1 MNTQDVSPTMNS
13 QTPSSSSNN
22 EVVTPPRSYS
32 PLAYPDAPRRR
43 RQTSVANDDEG
54 EVAACLTSVFP
65 VPPRIL
71 IPTLDTHRNRG
82 ILAGDFIKPDPSLSK
97 TERHTHILH
106 ELQNWL
112 VNSMRIQ
119 THAREVEYNCLSN
132 LADEVTLGLWPAAR
146 LCLIAAR
153 CNFDR
158 IHDSQEKYHSAAT
171 WAYWVCYNYLT
182 DGVQSANDQEELALG
197 FVTTDRFADGTTI
210 EDLWNWSPTHS
221 LRCAPPLPDSDAA
234 EDERLTPDSHTAVSD
249 EDEDEEYID
258 IEDSVCF
265 HRVRVEAP
273 AWMWLA
279 ALLTVTFYLWLVAYL
294 VGAASRR

>member
-1 MNTQDVSPTMNS
+1 MNYDASNDSKMCDDCV
-13 QTPSSSSNN
+13 TPNRDRSSSPM
-22 EVVTPPRSYS
+22 VCPG
-32 PLAYPDAPRRR
+32 APRRR
-43 RQTSVANDDEG
+43 RQLSATGGSEMD
-54 EVAACLTSVFP
+54 L
-65 VPPRIL
+65 PRIL

-97 TERHTHILH
+97 PERRTHILH

-132 LADEVTLGLWPAAR
+132 LEDEVTLGLWSAAR
-146 LCLIAAR
+146 LCLVASHG
-153 CNFDR
+153 NFDR

-182 DGVQSANDQEELALG
+182 EGMQPASSNEELALG

-210 EDLWNWSPTHS
+210 EDLWNWSPTHP
-221 LRCAPPLPDSDAA
+221 LRNAPPLPDSDAE
-234 EDERLTPDSHTAVSD
+234 EDE
-249 EDEDEEYID
+249 EDEEYID

>member
-1 MNTQDVSPTMNS
+1 MNYDASNDSKMCDDCV
-13 QTPSSSSNN
+13 TPNRDRSSSPM
-22 EVVTPPRSYS
+22 VCPG
-32 PLAYPDAPRRR
+32 APRRR
-43 RQTSVANDDEG
+43 RQLSATGGSEMD
-54 EVAACLTSVFP
+54 L
-65 VPPRIL
+65 PRIL

-97 TERHTHILH
+97 PERRTHILH

-132 LADEVTLGLWPAAR
+132 LEDEVTLGLWSAAR

-153 CNFDR
+153 GNFDR

-182 DGVQSANDQEELALG
+182 EGTPSANDQEELALG

-210 EDLWNWSPTHS
+210 EDLWNWSPTHP
-221 LRCAPPLPDSDAA
+221 LRNAPPLPDSDA
-234 EDERLTPDSHTAVSD
+234 DM